1 MSHYLL
7 RLVMNTVR
15 RHQLLFRAAAIGAV
29 FTPLFLA
36 SCSSSGDLTTN
47 PSVTN
52 TDDVAALLIES
63 NRPIQQWQQEDND
76 ALPMNPPVDPN
87 GGHGGS
93 DSVRPPDNGKR
104 MRPLPIPCLG
114 LTPEQMELIRQ
125 FQAQL
130 DSANHAVMS
139 SIQDQLDALRQQER
153 AAWEAF
159 RQATASQREELAALY
174 RQFRSQVDSI
184 RKLVRSGALSK
195 DDARAML
202 RQLAQDFMN
211 ARRSI
216 IDSTADARAQL
227 RAALDRIAQARKAL
241 MDSIQPQLDSNY
253 QQFLNNVAS
262 ILTPEQLLIWQ
273 EWLAGKDPCKGR
285 GRGPGK

>member
-1 MSHYLL
+1 
-7 RLVMNTVR
+7 MNAVR
-15 RHQLLFRAAAIGAV
+15 RRKLLFRAAAIGAIV
-29 FTPLFLA
+29 APLFLT

-52 TDDVAALLIES
+52 TDDVAAQLMVS
-63 NRPIQQWQQEDND
+63 NQPIQQWQQEDND
-76 ALPMNPPVDPN
+76 ALPLNPPVGPN
-87 GGHGGS
+87 GGNGGS
-93 DSVRPPDNGKR
+93 DSVRPPGNGKR

-130 DSANHAVMS
+130 DSANHAAMS
-139 SIQDQLDALRQQER
+139 SIQDQLDALRQQEQ

-184 RKLVRSGALSK
+184 RTLVRSGALSR
-195 DDARAML
+195 DDARAVL
-202 RQLAQDFMN
+202 RQLAQDFKN
-211 ARRSI
+211 ARRAI
-216 IDSTADARAQL
+216 IDSTADARVQL
-227 RAALDRIAQARKAL
+227 KAALDRIAQARKAL
-241 MDSIQPQLDSNY
+241 MDSIQPQLDANY

-262 ILTPEQLLIWQ
+262 ILTPEQLQIWQ
-273 EWLAGKDPCKGR
+273 HWLAGKDPCEGK
-285 GRGPGK
+285 GRGPGR

>member
-1 MSHYLL
+1 
-7 RLVMNTVR
+7 MNPAQR
-15 RHQLLFRAAAIGAV
+15 RKLLFRAAAIGSV
-29 FTPLFLA
+29 VVPLFLT

-47 PSVTN
+47 PSLTN
-52 TDDVAALLIES
+52 TDDVAALLMVSNQPIE
-63 NRPIQQWQQEDND
+63 QWQQEDND
-76 ALPMNPPVDPN
+76 ALPLNPPVGPN

-93 DSVRPPDNGKR
+93 DSVPPPGNDKR

-114 LTPEQMELIRQ
+114 LTPEQMELIRH
-125 FQAQL
+125 FRAQL
-130 DSANHAVMS
+130 DSANHAAMS

-184 RKLVRSGALSK
+184 RNLVRSGALSK
-195 DDARAML
+195 DEARAVL
-202 RQLAQDFMN
+202 RQLAQDFKN
-211 ARRSI
+211 ARRVI

-227 RAALDRIAQARKAL
+227 KATLDRIAQARKEL
-241 MDSIQPQLDSNY
+241 MNSIQSQLDANY

-262 ILTPEQLLIWQ
+262 ILTPEQLQIWQ

-285 GRGPGK
+285 GRGPGR